1 METLD
6 SFFNNTTSQFYVV
19 LTGTSSFLSGVLMF
33 LEWLHFTYFGI
44 SIVDRISSFII
55 RIIPFIL
62 NRQKKDSKNM
72 KAPNAKKVPD
82 AKPVRN
88 SLMLFRGAEYNRYF
102 LETNRNPLVEYDVT
116 LTSLELRSF
125 FTFDGVT
132 LESGTSEQQLING
145 VWREPNRTKRIK
157 IAHEAL
163 LINPSCP
170 LALIVLAEE
179 EANSILEVEEQL
191 KIALKSAE
199 GASKT
204 SHIMSQQDPMYKPLH
219 ERNQY
224 VCSYCRIRLAV
235 CARKLG
241 KLKEASKMYRDLLR
255 DDRALAM
262 VNINENLIE
271 CLLEMQCYND
281 VQQLL
286 QKQED
291 VVLYKSTVFCYTLAL
306 IKARAL
312 TEKFS
317 PDTVAR
323 RGPNTAEMIAVDA
336 IHCAVEMNPHIPKYL
351 LELKSLILP
360 PEHYFKRGDSEAV
373 VYVFNHLQHWK
384 QVSGALQLF
393 SSTWEGAFRRIPFPL
408 ERGHHFPAYPPSMEA
423 IDRQVLPPY
432 HKLSVF
438 PHRET
443 PFFMVFTG
451 VLCFSFMTLTVVAY
465 HFPKA
470 MTQYAKAVTT
480 LFLVVLEKVI
490 PTDFFGIF

>member
-1 METLD
+1 
-6 SFFNNTTSQFYVV
+6 
-19 LTGTSSFLSGVLMF
+19 MF

-44 SIVDRISSFII
+44 SIVDRISAFIF
-55 RIIPFIL
+55 RVFLFIL
-62 NRQKKDSKNM
+62 NRQNKDNKNSKALKK
-72 KAPNAKKVPD
+72 APD
-82 AKPVRN
+82 AKAFRN
-88 SLMLFRGAEYNRYF
+88 SMMLFRGAEYNRYF
-102 LETNRNPLVEYDVT
+102 LETNRQPLVEYDVT

-125 FTFDGVT
+125 FTYDGPT
-132 LESGTSEQQLING
+132 LESGAAEQQLING
-145 VWREPNRTKRIK
+145 VWREPDRMKRIE
-157 IAHEAL
+157 ISHEAL
-163 LINPSCP
+163 SINPNCP

-179 EANSILEVEEQL
+179 EANSILEVEERL

-204 SHIMSQQDPMYKPLH
+204 SHVLSQQDAMYKPLH
-219 ERNQY
+219 ERNQH
-224 VCSYCRIRLAV
+224 VCSYCRIRLAL

-241 KLKEASKMYRDLLR
+241 KLKESSKMYRDLLR

-262 VNINENLIE
+262 ANINENLIE

-281 VQQLL
+281 VGQLL
-286 QKQED
+286 QKIDD
-291 VVLYKSTVFCYTLAL
+291 VTLYKSTVLCYTLAL

-312 TEKFS
+312 NEKFS

-323 RGPNTAEMIAVDA
+323 RGPNAAEMMAVDA

-360 PEHYFKRGDSEAV
+360 PEHYFKRGDSEAIM
-373 VYVFNHLQHWK
+373 YVFNHLHHWK
-384 QVSGALQLF
+384 QVGGALQLL

-408 ERGHHFPAYPPSMEA
+408 ERGHHFPAYSANMEV
-423 IDRQVLPPY
+423 IDRQVLPSY
-432 HKLSVF
+432 HKLSVY
-438 PHRET
+438 PQRET

-451 VLCFSFMTLTVVAY
+451 VLCFSFMTLTVIAY